1 MLINLYIS
9 RPTYRFTLFFAP
21 AVWQLLLNEYEYE
34 YARPDLA
41 GGRLESPSI
50 LTKKNSFLPGH
61 WGPGPLGPPCLRQ
74 CSYVAR
80 ETAALNDTSAWQ
92 DAIKEAANNAIAA
105 DSCCR
110 YGQFYGHLCQFSEKC
125 VYKNYYCWPIFDVI
139 IQKNKRTLLRHV
151 TYCINYS

>member
-9 RPTYRFTLFFAP
+9 RPTYRFTLFYTCGLT
-21 AVWQLLLNEYEYE
+21 AVIKRIWIWICTTGFSWREAWKSLYFN
-34 YARPDLA
+34 
-41 GGRLESPSI
+41 
-50 LTKKNSFLPGH
+50 KKNSFLPGH